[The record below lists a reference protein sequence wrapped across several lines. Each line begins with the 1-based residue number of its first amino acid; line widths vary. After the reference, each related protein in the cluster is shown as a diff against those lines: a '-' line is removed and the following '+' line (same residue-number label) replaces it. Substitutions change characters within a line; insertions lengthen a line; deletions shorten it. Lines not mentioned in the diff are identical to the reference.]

1 MAGGKVLQSIGARKE
16 ARAAQNAADAQ
27 ADEAK
32 RARTEQVGEAR
43 HWADQSISAAMSA
56 QELSAYDESLKYAQ
70 LQGENDQRLIDSIDP
85 SLMEA
90 SKQVLGL
97 LRGDQSSIGK
107 NVENQRSMQRQQVLN
122 QLREQLGP
130 GAENSSIGRQALMRF
145 DSETTNLL
153 SGAQQQGLGTLMGVL
168 GQGHSITNRGIT
180 SISGLGQ
187 LYGAQAGRM
196 SGTYQNAGASVL
208 NAMTGA
214 NQAVLQTAGS
224 EYLGSQLMGRNQ
236 QQIGREW
243 SQDSAQFMGIMG
255 SAFTGSSGGGGKG
268 APAMN
273 NSPTVGGGG
282 TGAISGNNYNQSPES
297 FWGVG

>member
-43 HWADQSISAAMSA
+43 HWADQSISAAMSTS
-56 QELSAYDESLKYAQ
+56 ELAAYDQSLGYAQ
-70 LQGENDQRLIDSIDP
+70 KQAETDQRLIDSIDP
-85 SLMEA
+85 SIMEA
-90 SKQVLGL
+90 SKQILGL
-97 LRGDQSSIGK
+97 LRGDQSSVGK
-107 NVENQRSMQRQQVLN
+107 NMEAQRGQQREKLVN

-130 GAENSSIGRQALMRF
+130 GAENSSMGRQALLHF
-145 DSETTNLL
+145 DSETANVLNG
-153 SGAQQQGLGTLMGVL
+153 SQQQSLAGLMGLV
-168 GQGHSITNRGIT
+168 GQGNSITNRGIQ
-180 SISGLGQ
+180 SISNIGQ
-187 LYGAQAGRM
+187 LYGAQAQRM
-196 SGTYQNAGASVL
+196 SAAQQNAGASVL

-236 QQIGREW
+236 QQLGREW

-268 APAMN
+268 APAQN
-273 NSPTVGGGG
+273 TSPTVGSGG
-282 TGAISGNNYNQSPES
+282 TGPVSGYNYNQSPSS